1 VLRVDILCR
10 IAYSLN
16 AELSAGVLRQF
27 NIGKVGTVQVVVVL
41 VLGVMKFRPMTNLG
55 NARDRNFLGR
65 GRKLPYLSGEQ

>member
-1 VLRVDILCR
+1 MLRVDILCR

-41 VLGVMKFRPMTNLG
+41 GVMKFRPMTNLG
-55 NARDRNFLGR
+55 NARDRKILGR

>member
-1 VLRVDILCR
+1 MLRVDILCR

-41 VLGVMKFRPMTNLG
+41 GVMQFRPMANLG
-55 NARDRNFLGR
+55 NARD
-65 GRKLPYLSGEQ
+65 